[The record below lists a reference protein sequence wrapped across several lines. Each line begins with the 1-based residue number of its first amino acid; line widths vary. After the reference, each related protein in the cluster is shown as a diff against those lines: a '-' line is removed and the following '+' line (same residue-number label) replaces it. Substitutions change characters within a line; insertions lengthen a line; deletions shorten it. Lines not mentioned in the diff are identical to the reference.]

1 MLYHWAYRNTKSPSP
16 AFKTLQQLIHRAV
29 VHWQAA
35 QIQVDNEGGFA
46 QLVSEQRL
54 CVVNA
59 APCEI
64 THMMEITADYRTGF
78 TDKVRI
84 KYRMRHIVQP

>member
-1 MLYHWAYRNTKSPSP
+1 MDDKYYAWTD
-16 AFKTLQQLIHRAV
+16 T
-29 VHWQAA
+29 
-35 QIQVDNEGGFA
+35 VDGVMDIVDVYYQPGFV

-59 APCEI
+59 APSEI
-64 THMMEITADYRTGF
+64 TNMMGITTDYRTGF
-78 TDKVRI
+78 TDKMCI

>member
-1 MLYHWAYRNTKSPSP
+1 MAL
-16 AFKTLQQLIHRAV
+16 
-29 VHWQAA
+29 
-35 QIQVDNEGGFA
+35 DNEGGFA

-59 APCEI
+59 ASCEI